1 MPTNK
6 KITFIVIAVALAIM
20 AVVYFVFDPTTT
32 RLFPKCAFYALTGF
46 KCPGCGSQRA
56 IHALLHAD
64 VLAAI
69 RYNALLVF
77 SLPFIAL
84 LLTNRYCPAHSHAAV
99 AGDVED
105 RECAEQDPEDG
116 CPDFECLVG
125 ETPYE
130 ESVEDIADVF
140 EEE

>member
-1 MPTNK
+1 MRMPINK
-6 KITFIVIAVALAIM
+6 KITFIVIAVALAVM

-56 IHALLHAD
+56 IHSLLHAD

-84 LLTNRYCPAHSHAAV
+84 LLTNRYWRGHFPRFYSRLNSTIVTVIAAIIV
-99 AGDVED
+99 VLWWLL
-105 RECAEQDPEDG
+105 RN
-116 CPDFECLVG
+116 LLNL
-125 ETPYE
+125 
-130 ESVEDIADVF
+130 
-140 EEE
+140 

>member
-1 MPTNK
+1 MRMPINK
-6 KITFIVIAVALAIM
+6 KATLIIIAVALAVL
-20 AVVYFVFDPTTT
+20 AVVYFVFDPTST
-32 RLFPKCAFYALTGF
+32 RLFPKCAFYSLTGF

-84 LLTNRYCPAHSHAAV
+84 LLTNRYWRSHFPRLYDRLNSTLVTVTAAIIV
-99 AGDVED
+99 VLWWLLRDL
-105 RECAEQDPEDG
+105 
-116 CPDFECLVG
+116 FN
-125 ETPYE
+125 
-130 ESVEDIADVF
+130 F
-140 EEE
+140 

>member
-1 MPTNK
+1 MRMPINK

-56 IHALLHAD
+56 IHALL
-64 VLAAI
+64 
-69 RYNALLVF
+69 VF

-84 LLTNRYCPAHSHAAV
+84 LLTNRYWRGHFPRFYSRLNSTIVTIIAAIIV
-99 AGDVED
+99 ILWWIL
-105 RECAEQDPEDG
+105 RN
-116 CPDFECLVG
+116 L
-125 ETPYE
+125 
-130 ESVEDIADVF
+130 
-140 EEE
+140 